1 MKKLKRCPCCD
12 GQAILLDG
20 NKYMEDCFIN
30 KTTIICQKCG
40 LSLEGTNEL
49 NLIRKWNTRKPID
62 NLIAALKN
70 HPNLFTELGWENF
83 YISINDVIETI
94 KERM

>member
-1 MKKLKRCPCCD
+1 MEKLKRCPLC
-12 GQAILLDG
+12 GGKAILLDEAHHMD
-20 NKYMEDCFIN
+20 NFIN
-30 KTTIICQKCG
+30 KPTIVCQDCC
-40 LSLEGTNEL
+40 LSLENVNRL
-49 NLIRKWNTRKPID
+49 KLIKQWNTRKPVE
-62 NLIAALKN
+62 NLITALKN